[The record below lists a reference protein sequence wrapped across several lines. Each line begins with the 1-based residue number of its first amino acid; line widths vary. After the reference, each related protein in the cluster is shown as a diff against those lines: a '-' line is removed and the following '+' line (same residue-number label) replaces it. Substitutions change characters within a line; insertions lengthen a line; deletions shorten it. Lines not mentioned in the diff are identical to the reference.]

1 MKSASATA
9 KESADVGAGP
19 QFVTLGPS
27 SVVIYQTKTTDAKR
41 KAALQAILD
50 DMPPPLKP
58 GQKSAQ
64 RILAEIRAGKK

>member
-1 MKSASATA
+1 MKTATA
-9 KESADVGAGP
+9 TARKTAAASAGP

-27 SVVIYQTKTTDAKR
+27 AAVIYQTKTTDAKR
-41 KAALQAILD
+41 RRAAQALLD

-64 RILAEIRAGKK
+64 RILADIRAGKK